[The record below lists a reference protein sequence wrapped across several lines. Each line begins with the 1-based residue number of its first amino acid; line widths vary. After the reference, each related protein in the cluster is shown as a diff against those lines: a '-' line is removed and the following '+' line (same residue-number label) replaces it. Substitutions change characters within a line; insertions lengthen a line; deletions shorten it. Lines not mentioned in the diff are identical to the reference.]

1 MKYIME
7 EKNMFKEKKFNFQE
21 DIGNM
26 KKGVIYIFQ
35 NNDEYRI
42 NNSKCEETNLFMG
55 YLL

>member
-1 MKYIME
+1 MSKIV
-7 EKNMFKEKKFNFQE
+7 EKKFNFSE

-35 NNDEYRI
+35 TNDEYRF
-42 NNSKCEETNLFMG
+42 NNSECKETNLFMG